1 MKKLNK
7 LLLKVNIEKAAQYD
21 FLNNKVFGSAY
32 WVFQKNEEVYKNC
45 FGNISLDTDVPVTE
59 NTIFRIASMS
69 KPIAAIAALILI
81 DRGLLSLSDP
91 ISKYIPGFKD
101 IHITVPN
108 NSNLIKDLG
117 KAEKAVTVCNL
128 LTHTSGIGSEELKSA
143 LMTSDDKLSVDNTVN
158 FFAKSGLD
166 FEPGSNQLY
175 SPFGAFD
182 VLVKIIEII
191 SKTDYLSFLKREI
204 FEPCGMVDTTF
215 VPSAEQ
221 WRRMIDMHNKIDGK
235 NTSVKMPNNCVF
247 EDFPCSH
254 YLGGAG
260 LASTLSDYSKFAKM
274 LLNKGNTSD
283 IQIISEKT
291 FNLLSVP
298 YVTEDIMPGSERWGL
313 GVRVIIDE
321 EYRNLSKGSFG
332 WSGAYG
338 THFWVDPE
346 NEIAAVFLKNS
357 KFDGGAANESA
368 RNFEKA
374 VASSFI

>member
-21 FLNNKVFGSAY
+21 FFNKKVFGSAY

-69 KPIAAIAALILI
+69 KPITAIATLILI
-81 DRGLLSLSDP
+81 DRGLMSLWDP

-101 IHITVPN
+101 IHITVRN

-117 KAEKAVTVCNL
+117 KSEKTVTVCNL

-143 LMTSDDKLSVDNTVN
+143 LMTADDRLSVDNTVN

-182 VLVKIIEII
+182 VLVKIIEKV
-191 SKTDYLSFLKREI
+191 SETDYLGFLKTEI
-204 FEPCGMVDTTF
+204 FEPCGMSDTTF
-215 VPSAEQ
+215 VPTPEQ

-260 LASTLSDYSKFAKM
+260 LVSTLSDYSKFAKM
-274 LLNKGNTSD
+274 LLNKGNTPD
-283 IQIISEKT
+283 IQIISEKKY
-291 FNLLSVP
+291 NLLPVP
-298 YVTEDIMPGSERWGL
+298 YVTDDIMTG
-313 GVRVIIDE
+313 
-321 EYRNLSKGSFG
+321 N
-332 WSGAYG
+332 
-338 THFWVDPE
+338 
-346 NEIAAVFLKNS
+346 
-357 KFDGGAANESA
+357 
-368 RNFEKA
+368 
-374 VASSFI
+374 